1 RPGPFAAGT
10 ASGGRVAL
18 PEGAGGGRGGR
29 TDGEE
34 PARRGRPPLPRA
46 EEVAC
51 PAGHPGGGRGM
62 TGDPA
67 DAADREGRLN
77 AVLLAYLEAAQ
88 AGPAPDRGRL
98 LAAHPDLA
106 PELEEFFAGHDVA
119 ERLAVTFRD
128 GGLSDIGVRGAGC
141 GSEDGPW
148 RGEPDE
154 AAVGA

>member
-1 RPGPFAAGT
+1 ALLLADGVPAGRRPDVAGRASGPRRGPAAPGRRPGPFAAGT

-119 ERLAVTFRD
+119 E
-128 GGLSDIGVRGAGC
+128 
-141 GSEDGPW
+141 
-148 RGEPDE
+148 
-154 AAVGA
+154 